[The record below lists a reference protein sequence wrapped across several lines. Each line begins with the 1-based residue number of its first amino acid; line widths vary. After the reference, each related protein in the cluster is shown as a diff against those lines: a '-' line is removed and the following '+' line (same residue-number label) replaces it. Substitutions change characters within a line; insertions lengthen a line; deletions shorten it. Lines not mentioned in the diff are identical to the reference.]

1 VAEHVFVIAEAG
13 VNHNG
18 SAERAFELVD
28 AAAAAG
34 ADAVKFQTF
43 RTDKVVT
50 LAAPKAA
57 YQATNTGEGGSQIDM
72 IRQLELGDEV
82 FRRLATH
89 AAQRNIEFM
98 STPFDLDSLRFLAG
112 SDIGLRRL
120 KVPSGEITNALLLLE
135 AARTGLPLIVSTGM
149 STLDEIEEALA
160 VIAFGFTRVNEA
172 PSLEKCRAAFA
183 SPAGRAALKEKVT
196 LLHCTTEYPAPL
208 ADVNLRA
215 METMRAAF
223 GLPVGYSDHTQGIA
237 VPIAAAALGA
247 VAIEKHFTLDR
258 ALPGPDHRASLE
270 PGELKAM
277 VEGVRAASASLGVPE
292 KTPTPSEKPNIPI
305 ARRSLVA
312 ARAIKKGEVF
322 DAAMIDA
329 KRPGGG
335 LSPMRAWSLI
345 GTRAK
350 RDFAKDEALEA

>member
-1 VAEHVFVIAEAG
+1 MADRVFVIAEAG

-18 SAERAFELVD
+18 SPERAFALVD

-50 LAAPKAA
+50 AAAPKAA
-57 YQATNTGEGGSQIDM
+57 YQAANTGAGGQQIDM
-72 IRQLELGDEV
+72 IRKLELGDEV
-82 FRRLATH
+82 FRRLAAH
-89 AAQRNIEFM
+89 AASRNIEFM
-98 STPFDLDSLRFLAG
+98 STPFDLESLRFLAG
-112 SDIGLRRL
+112 ADMGLRRL

-149 STLDEIEEALA
+149 STLDEIEAALG
-160 VIAFGFTRVNEA
+160 VIAFGLTRTNET
-172 PSLEKCRAAFA
+172 PSLAKCRAAFA
-183 SPAGRAALKEKVT
+183 SAAGQAALKEKVT

-215 METMRAAF
+215 MATMREHF
-223 GLPVGYSDHTQGIA
+223 GLPVGYSDHTEGIA

-270 PGELKAM
+270 PDELKAM
-277 VEGVRAASASLGVPE
+277 VEGIRAAAESLGAAQKAPA
-292 KTPTPSEKPNIPI
+292 PSERPNIPI

-312 ARAIKKGEVF
+312 ARPIRKGELF

-335 LSPMRAWSLI
+335 LSPMLAWSLI
-345 GTRAK
+345 GTPAK
-350 RDFAKDEALEA
+350 RDFAQDEKLET